1 MRYGLD
7 ILMFVLLV
15 GEMAFFY
22 LPPLVHEAVG
32 VAFLLPILWHLVLNR
47 RYVSSLGRGR
57 WNGPRGVRFALNVLL
72 ASACLVTVIS
82 GCLTSSVL
90 FADIVPFS
98 LRSNPSL
105 YQLHGT
111 AAHYFLVLAGLHL
124 GWHLPAWWQR
134 WLHAAGITARPLPAR
149 MLLLGLGGAARGG
162 RHLRGAA
169 GPAHRAPAGRACLH
183 GAGALVQ
190 RRWLRAGTGRHHH
203 RIRRNRLAFVALE
216 RSALEMNRREFLKMG
231 GMSVMALVL
240 GGCGLSSLTGSSSN
254 GQAANSAASGVAASS
269 SGTVAAGGKTLV
281 VYYSATGR
289 TERVAKVIAK
299 ERQADIMK
307 LVPNPDYTEADLD
320 YNDKSSRVSRE
331 HDDASLRD
339 KIQLQKAVPD
349 NWASYDTI
357 FLGYPI
363 WWSIAAW
370 PVDAFV
376 KANDFTGKNVVTFA
390 TAGVSPLGNSGKL
403 LAEMAGGKGNWQDG
417 TCFTGS
423 LDDAKVQEWVR
434 SLNLAK

>member
-1 MRYGLD
+1 
-7 ILMFVLLV
+7 
-15 GEMAFFY
+15 
-22 LPPLVHEAVG
+22 
-32 VAFLLPILWHLVLNR
+32 
-47 RYVSSLGRGR
+47 
-57 WNGPRGVRFALNVLL
+57 
-72 ASACLVTVIS
+72 
-82 GCLTSSVL
+82 
-90 FADIVPFS
+90 
-98 LRSNPSL
+98 
-105 YQLHGT
+105 
-111 AAHYFLVLAGLHL
+111 
-124 GWHLPAWWQR
+124 
-134 WLHAAGITARPLPAR
+134 
-149 MLLLGLGGAARGG
+149 
-162 RHLRGAA
+162 
-169 GPAHRAPAGRACLH
+169 
-183 GAGALVQ
+183 
-190 RRWLRAGTGRHHH
+190 
-203 RIRRNRLAFVALE
+203 
-216 RSALEMNRREFLKMG
+216 MNRREFLKMG

-307 LVPNPDYTEADLD
+307 LVPNPDCTEADLD

>member
-1 MRYGLD
+1 
-7 ILMFVLLV
+7 
-15 GEMAFFY
+15 
-22 LPPLVHEAVG
+22 
-32 VAFLLPILWHLVLNR
+32 
-47 RYVSSLGRGR
+47 
-57 WNGPRGVRFALNVLL
+57 
-72 ASACLVTVIS
+72 
-82 GCLTSSVL
+82 
-90 FADIVPFS
+90 
-98 LRSNPSL
+98 
-105 YQLHGT
+105 
-111 AAHYFLVLAGLHL
+111 
-124 GWHLPAWWQR
+124 
-134 WLHAAGITARPLPAR
+134 
-149 MLLLGLGGAARGG
+149 
-162 RHLRGAA
+162 
-169 GPAHRAPAGRACLH
+169 
-183 GAGALVQ
+183 
-190 RRWLRAGTGRHHH
+190 
-203 RIRRNRLAFVALE
+203 
-216 RSALEMNRREFLKMG
+216 MNRREFLKMG

-376 KANDFTGKNVVTFA
+376 KANDFTGKNVGTFE
-390 TAGVSPLGNSGKL
+390 TAGVSQLGTSGKL

>member
-1 MRYGLD
+1 
-7 ILMFVLLV
+7 
-15 GEMAFFY
+15 
-22 LPPLVHEAVG
+22 
-32 VAFLLPILWHLVLNR
+32 
-47 RYVSSLGRGR
+47 
-57 WNGPRGVRFALNVLL
+57 
-72 ASACLVTVIS
+72 
-82 GCLTSSVL
+82 
-90 FADIVPFS
+90 
-98 LRSNPSL
+98 
-105 YQLHGT
+105 
-111 AAHYFLVLAGLHL
+111 
-124 GWHLPAWWQR
+124 
-134 WLHAAGITARPLPAR
+134 
-149 MLLLGLGGAARGG
+149 
-162 RHLRGAA
+162 
-169 GPAHRAPAGRACLH
+169 
-183 GAGALVQ
+183 
-190 RRWLRAGTGRHHH
+190 
-203 RIRRNRLAFVALE
+203 
-216 RSALEMNRREFLKMG
+216 MNRREFLKMG

-307 LVPNPDYTEADLD
+307 LVPNPAYTEADLD

-331 HDDASLRD
+331 HDDASLRE

-357 FLGYPI
+357 FVGYPI
-363 WWSIAAW
+363 WWAIAAW

-376 KANDFTGKNVVTFA
+376 KSNDFTGKNVVTFA
-390 TAGVSPLGNSGKL
+390 TAYSSPLGNSGKL

-423 LDDAKVQEWVR
+423 IDDAKVVEWVR